1 MLKFDDIVVVV
12 KDEYT
17 NLTIND
23 VIDLTQDEG
32 IIIKKEFQFKLKC
45 YCCNGAVLEIHF
57 RGHNAIIVH
66 SIIQ

>member
-1 MLKFDDIVVVV
+1 MLKFDDVVVVV
-12 KDEYT
+12 KDDYT

-32 IIIKKEFQFKLKC
+32 IIIKNEFQFKLKC

-57 RGHNAIIVH
+57 
-66 SIIQ
+66 